1 MNSLGIDYGT
11 KRIGLA
17 ISINGIISPLDVL
30 SNDKNIFEKIKKIID
45 DFKIEKIYVGLCEGE
60 FAIRTKEFVSKLS
73 SMLQLSVET
82 IEESV
87 STIEADQIFKT
98 NKKKNKDYKNKI
110 DSIAAAVILRRS
122 QG

>member
-1 MNSLGIDYGT
+1 MNALGIDYGT

-17 ISINGIISPLDVL
+17 ISVNEIISPLDVL
-30 SNDKNIFEKIKKIID
+30 PNDKNIFEKIKKIIN

-73 SMLQLSVET
+73 SVLQLPVET

-122 QG
+122 QI